1 MKFLALMVTCI
12 SLYVQTYGQELMV
25 LDTAIRSSILK
36 EHNKERQLLNIPDL
50 VWNDELAEYAAEW
63 ALQLA
68 EEDDGIHH
76 RDPDDFGEN
85 ISWFSDAPDDFSR
98 GVSLWNEEKKY
109 FKYKAIGNDW
119 AKSGH
124 YTQVIWK
131 NTERVGCGCALGASG
146 TFFFV
151 CNYDPPGNY
160 MGQKPY

>member
-1 MKFLALMVTCI
+1 MKLYAFLFTAVL
-12 SLYVQTYGQELMV
+12 LLGQANGQKLLEI
-25 LDTAIRSSILK
+25 DTDLRSSILK
-36 EHNKERQLLNIPDL
+36 EHNKERQLLNISDL
-50 VWNDELAEYAAEW
+50 IWSDELAEYAAEW

-68 EEDDGIHH
+68 EANAGIHH
-76 RDPDDFGEN
+76 RDSDDFGEN
-85 ISWFSDAPDDFSR
+85 ISWFSAAPDDFSE

-131 NTERVGCGCALGASG
+131 NTDRVGCGCALGASG